1 MIEQTQNSET
11 LTSQEWFIDKDENQ
25 ALSLRYNGEN
35 LYDRTSELQRVRVIN
50 TYAYGKTLTIDN
62 MFMTTETDES
72 HYHEMIA
79 HPVILAHNNI
89 RKVLVIGGGDGGT
102 IREVLKHP
110 EIEQVTMVE
119 IDANVVEASKLHLPE
134 LSQSFDHPKLNLIIG
149 DGIEFI
155 ANSSP
160 ESYDLIIVDGSDPA
174 GPAKGLFSAQFY
186 QNCDRALTENGL
198 LVTQG
203 ESPSFHQETFA
214 ELNACIKGIFG
225 SKKVFTLL
233 FHIPTY
239 PSGLWSFQI
248 ASKGQIKPRQVDP
261 EIVRKFEKNNQL
273 HYYNLEIHQAAFAL
287 PNYVKKMLNEL

>member
-1 MIEQTQNSET
+1 MIDKPHNSET
-11 LTSQEWFIDKDENQ
+11 LNPKEWFIDRDENQ
-25 ALSLRYNGEN
+25 ALSLRYNGQTI
-35 LYDRTSELQRVRVIN
+35 YDRTSDLQRVRVIN
-50 TYAYGKTLTIDN
+50 TYGYGKTLTIDN
-62 MFMTTETDES
+62 MFMTTEKDEY

-79 HPVILAHNNI
+79 HPVILAHSNI
-89 RKVLVIGGGDGGT
+89 KNVLVIGGGDGGT

-110 EIEQVTMVE
+110 EIEQVTLVE

-155 ANSSP
+155 AKVSP
-160 ESYDLIIVDGSDPA
+160 KSYDLVIVDGSDPA

-186 QNCDRALTENGL
+186 QNCYQSLNKNGL

-214 ELNACIKGIFG
+214 ELNACIKNIFG
-225 SKKVFTLL
+225 TTKVFTLL

-239 PSGLWSFQI
+239 PSGIWSFQI
-248 ASKGQIKPRQVDP
+248 ASKGNIDPRKVDP
-261 EIVRKFEKNNQL
+261 KKVSEFEKTNNL

-287 PNYVKKMLNEL
+287 PNYVKKMLNEI

>member
-1 MIEQTQNSET
+1 MTTEILNPNQ
-11 LTSQEWFIDKDENQ
+11 WFIDKDDNQ
-25 ALSLRYNGEN
+25 ALSLRYTGEIF
-35 LYDRTSELQRVRVIN
+35 YDKTSELQRVRVIN
-50 TYAYGKTLTIDN
+50 TYGYGKTLTIDN
-62 MFMTTETDES
+62 MFMTTETDEY
-72 HYHEMIA
+72 HYHEMIS
-79 HPVILAHNNI
+79 HPVILAHGNI
-89 RKVLVIGGGDGGT
+89 KNALVIGGGDGGT

-134 LSQSFDHPKLNLIIG
+134 LSQQFDHPKLNLIIG
-149 DGIEFI
+149 DGIEFVGKMK
-155 ANSSP
+155 P

-174 GPAKGLFSAQFY
+174 GPAKGLFSEKFY
-186 QNCDRALTENGL
+186 QNCYQGLTENGM

-225 SKKVFTLL
+225 NQKVFTLL

-248 ASKGQIKPRQVDP
+248 ASKGNIDPRHVNT
-261 EIVRKFEKNNQL
+261 EKVRQFEQKNPL
-273 HYYNLEIHQAAFAL
+273 HYYNLEVHQAAFAL
-287 PNYVKKMLNEL
+287 PNYVKKLLNEIW